1 MQIDFGPF
9 RLDIRREQLLRG
21 GEVVHLRPKTFAVL
35 RYLAE
40 NPHRLVTKDEL
51 LDAVWNGVIVN
62 EEAAARHV
70 REVRHALGD
79 RGKPATYI
87 EIAHRRGF
95 RFVAS
100 TRTIRDGS
108 PEGDS
113 AAAVRAALGFARPT
127 AGDHER
133 LPFVG
138 RREQLDAV
146 REVLANAAPGPFL
159 LGISG
164 EPGIGKSHLLSEA
177 GVAAVDSGFRV
188 HVGRCLDVEAQV
200 PFWPWVQVL
209 RSILASAPA
218 GAAHGWLGSE
228 VADLARLLP
237 ELAAEVPAGAL
248 TLDDPEQARFRLFDS
263 IARLVRATAAEH
275 PLALLIDDLHWAD
288 PASIAL
294 LQTLLRD
301 VRDCPLLVATTY
313 REREAEEH
321 GHLRSLFAR
330 LRREGRFRSIV
341 VDGLDGAE
349 VANLLAALGG
359 ATVEA
364 ETVSTVFHRTGGNPY
379 FCSELWRHLVDEGAV
394 SNDAGVWRSSGP
406 TGGVPEGI
414 RSVLALRHQRLSGPC
429 IALLNAA
436 SVAGFEF
443 DSGIVAMAG
452 GLTSEASAE
461 AIDEA
466 LAAGVL
472 ATTEQRRGTYRFT
485 HALTAEAFYIALS
498 DVRRARLHW
507 AIARA
512 IEQRWNERG
521 DASLLPELARHA
533 VAGAG
538 HGDADR
544 ALQLARLAVADA
556 TARGG
561 YEAAAMLLER
571 AVAMLDECVGPAYT
585 AEDRVRRCEL
595 LLELAEAYER
605 AGDGLEARKRFEQAS
620 SLARRIPD
628 PPLFARAALGLAT
641 RWTFAD
647 DVAIATLEESLTTV
661 GAARDDLRA
670 RLTARLAQALYMLP
684 DTRERRAT
692 LCDDAMRTARQHGD
706 PALLGDVLGD
716 CLEALFHADNLDEL
730 ERLASA
736 LFAAASITG
745 TKPLTLRAHAWRI
758 FVSMCRGRLGDAE
771 TELRTF
777 AKAAAELQQPRF
789 QVQAETFRAALDIAR
804 GSFASAEVH
813 ARAAARLGE
822 RINEYATGLIAFAQ
836 LFTIRREQGRSEGFG
851 SADHDIHLPDADP
864 GGLASFA
871 QATRWQVP
879 FALTEQGRL
888 DEARSE
894 FAALMRNL
902 DELPPE
908 NARNSRVAA
917 LAASCNVAAA
927 LGDRDAAAALLPL
940 LEPYT
945 NQWVVVGFGTIVGA
959 SLQVASGALEGVL
972 GRWDEATDHFERAIA
987 EHERESAWIAL
998 ARGLYNYAHMLHCRD
1013 RRADR
1018 ALRDTLAA
1026 RAMEIAEEFD
1036 LGATRNKLLALR
1048 P

>member
-9 RLDIRREQLLRG
+9 RLDTRREQLLRG
-21 GEVVHLRPKTFAVL
+21 DAVVPLRPKTFAVL

-40 NPHRLVTKDEL
+40 NPGRLVSKDEL
-51 LDAVWNGVIVN
+51 LDAVWNGVVVN

-70 REVRHALGD
+70 REVRQALGD

-95 RFVAS
+95 RFLAD
-100 TRTIRDGS
+100 TRWIPDGT
-108 PEGDS
+108 PDAGS
-113 AAAVRAALGFARPT
+113 AGAVRAALGFARR
-127 AGDHER
+127 GGRDGEV

-138 RREQLDAV
+138 RSEQLEQVHEILTSVD
-146 REVLANAAPGPFL
+146 PGPYL

-177 GVAAVDSGFRV
+177 GVAAVGEGFQV
-188 HVGRCLDVEAQV
+188 HVGRCLEVEAQV
-200 PFWPWVQVL
+200 PFWPWVQLL
-209 RSILASAPA
+209 RSILAAAPA
-218 GAAHGWLGSE
+218 GAATTWLGRS
-228 VADLARLLP
+228 VVDLARLLP
-237 ELAAEVPAGAL
+237 ELAPDVPAGAVVSE
-248 TLDDPEQARFRLFDS
+248 DPEQARFRLFDS
-263 IARLVRATAAEH
+263 IARLIRATSAQH
-275 PLALLIDDLHWAD
+275 PVALLIDDLHWAD
-288 PASIAL
+288 TASIAL
-294 LQTLLRD
+294 LQALLRD
-301 VRDCPLLVATTY
+301 VRDCPLWVATTY
-313 REREAEEH
+313 RIREAE
-321 GHLRSLFAR
+321 GLDSLRSLIAR
-330 LRREGRFRSIV
+330 LRREGRFHAV
-341 VDGLDGAE
+341 PLDGLDGTE
-349 VANLLAALGG
+349 VATLLTAIGG
-359 ATVEA
+359 AAVDDEA
-364 ETVSTVFHRTGGNPY
+364 VSTVFQRTNGNPY
-379 FCSELWRHLVDEGAV
+379 FCGELWRHLIDEG
-394 SNDAGVWRSSGP
+394 SLRNDGGIWRCTGP
-406 TGGVPEGI
+406 ASGVPDGV
-414 RSVLALRHQRLSGPC
+414 RSVLELRHQRLSGPC
-429 IALLNAA
+429 MSLLNAA

-443 DSGIVAMAG
+443 DPGIAAAAV
-452 GLTSEASAE
+452 GLAPEATVD

-466 LAAGVL
+466 LAAGVI
-472 ATTEQRRGTYRFT
+472 APTEERRGGYRFT
-485 HALTAEAFYIALS
+485 HALAAEAFYTALS

-507 AIARA
+507 AIASVL
-512 IEQRWNERG
+512 EQRWNARA
-521 DASLLPELARHA
+521 DASVLSDLARHA
-533 VAGAG
+533 VAGAS
-538 HGDADR
+538 HGDADK
-544 ALQLARLAVADA
+544 ALQLARSAAADA
-556 TARGG
+556 TSRGG
-561 YEAAAMLLER
+561 YEAAAMMLER
-571 AVAMLDECVGPAYT
+571 AVAMLEECVGPAYT
-585 AEDRVRRCEL
+585 DEDRVRRCEL

-605 AGDGLEARKRFEQAS
+605 AGNGPEARRRFEQAS
-620 SLARRIPD
+620 ALARRSPHSL
-628 PPLFARAALGLAT
+628 LFARAALGLAT

-647 DVAIATLEESLTTV
+647 ELAIATLEESLAAV
-661 GAARDDLRA
+661 GATHHDLRA

-684 DTRERRAT
+684 ETRERRAI
-692 LCDDAMRTARQHGD
+692 LCEDALRTARQHGD

-758 FVSMCRGRLGDAE
+758 FVSMCRGCLGDAE

-777 AKAAAELQQPRF
+777 AKAAEELQQPRF

-813 ARAAARLGE
+813 ARSAARLGE

-836 LFTIRREQGRSEGFG
+836 LFTIRREQGRAEGFG
-851 SADHDIHLPDADP
+851 SADHDIHLPDTDP
-864 GGLASFA
+864 GRLASFA

-888 DEARSE
+888 DEARRE

-902 DELPPE
+902 EELPPE

-940 LEPYT
+940 LEPYKH
-945 NQWVVVGFGTIVGA
+945 QWVVVGFGTIVGA

-972 GRWDEATDHFERAIA
+972 GRWDEAADHFERAIA

-1048 P
+1048 A